1 MSCTTTVIKPYKWD
15 KPLKQGKV
23 DRYSVDLT
31 DWLGEDEIATVVAT
45 SDKGFVSI
53 IGSGKAKKSATVT
66 MAGVSPGLD
75 EIRISVST
83 NTSRTEGISV
93 QLVVTKYS

>member
-1 MSCTTTVIKPYKWD
+1 MSCTTTVIKPYKWE
-15 KPLKQGKV
+15 KPLKQGKL

-31 DWLGEDEIATVVAT
+31 DWLGEEDISTVVAT
-45 SDKGFVSI
+45 SDKGLTSI
-53 IGSGKAKKSATVT
+53 IGTGVANKSATVT
-66 MAGVSPGLD
+66 MTGVSPGLD

-83 NTSRTEGISV
+83 STGRTEGITV